1 MTLVSIARAS
11 VLALAVLASSVASS
25 YAATGAI
32 SIRIVKAGFFVS
44 GSAGSGSFTFKNHT
58 YPLSI
63 GGISGGLVFG
73 GAEIRFTGTADHVRA
88 VGDIA
93 GVYAAASAGAAAT
106 RGKGVIVLTNPKG
119 VVLSLSGRQK
129 GLMVNLDLSG
139 IAISLR

>member
-1 MTLVSIARAS
+1 MGLTAAIRKSFLVLTVLAAS
-11 VLALAVLASSVASS
+11 VGSA
-25 YAATGAI
+25 YAGSGAI
-32 SIRIVKAGFFVS
+32 SIKIVKAGFFVS
-44 GSAGSGSFTFKNHT
+44 GSAGSGTFTYQNHT

-73 GAEIRFTGTADHVRA
+73 GAQINFSGTADHVNSL
-88 VGDIA
+88 GDIA

-119 VVLSLSGRQK
+119 VVLTLSGRQK

-139 IAISLR
+139 MAISLK